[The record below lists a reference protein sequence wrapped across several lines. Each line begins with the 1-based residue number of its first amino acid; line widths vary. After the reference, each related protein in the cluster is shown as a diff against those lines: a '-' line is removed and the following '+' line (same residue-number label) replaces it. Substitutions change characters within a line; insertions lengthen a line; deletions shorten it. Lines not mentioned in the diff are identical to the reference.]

1 LESDSVAETMAKLDE
16 QAALLRVGAV
26 IGSTLSLTDKLN
38 RIAGEMGQ
46 AVDVTGTRI
55 CSWEPE
61 TRSSAVLAQY
71 VNSRAGAAQQA
82 QNPGVPPVE
91 SDPTFLATLLAGR
104 PWVHHLEGVDS
115 APDGPDH
122 RPQQESQTRL
132 FVPLQTGDRII
143 GFAELWESR
152 RCRQFTPEEIGL
164 CHAISQIAA
173 VAIDNARLHEQ
184 LQRELEKHRQTE
196 EALRRLQE
204 SLEDQIAERTAELNR
219 INAELVREVHS
230 RSQNEDWLLQRNREL
245 LSLQS
250 AAAATTASLDLQFV
264 LETVT
269 WEMASLL
276 QVESCVIYQWNAE
289 TGLLSSI
296 AEYDATGES
305 DGLTNQDHRLA
316 DYPLRQRVLHERY
329 AQQMTVSQ
337 PDLDLAERTHMQE
350 AGAKTLLILPMVF
363 QDRVVGLAEM
373 RDSQVER
380 TLTDHQVSL
389 AQFLTTQ
396 AASAMENA
404 RLYRRAQQEI
414 AERMRAEEQ
423 IKASLKEK
431 EVLLK
436 EIHHR
441 VKNNLQIVSSLLHL
455 QSQYIKD
462 QPALDVLVES
472 QNRIRSMALI
482 HERLYRSQD
491 LASIDFAVY
500 IQDLTTHLIRSYR
513 ARPAPIDL
521 KIDAQDVYLAVDTA
535 IPCGLITNELIS
547 NALKHAFPDGKAGEI
562 RIKMELEGD
571 RQFTLIVGDNG
582 VGFPPDVDFENTESL
597 GMQLVNTLVN
607 QLDGTIE
614 LHSDDEGA
622 EFRITFVVP

>member
-1 LESDSVAETMAKLDE
+1 MAKLNG
-16 QAALLRVGAV
+16 QTALLRVGAV

-38 RIAGEMGQ
+38 RIVEQMGQ
-46 AVDVTGTRI
+46 ALDVTSARI

-61 TRSSAVLAQY
+61 TRSSTVLAQY
-71 VNSRAGAAQQA
+71 ISSRTNAVEQA
-82 QNPGVPPVE
+82 LNPEASHVE
-91 SDPTFLATLLAGR
+91 SDPAFLTTLLVGQ
-104 PWVHHLEGVDS
+104 PWVHHLEGSDS
-115 APDGPDH
+115 PADGLEH
-122 RPQQESQTRL
+122 RARQNDQTFL
-132 FVPLQTGDRII
+132 FVPLHANDRII
-143 GFAELWESR
+143 GFAEVEENR
-152 RCRQFTPEEIGL
+152 RHRQFAPEEIAL
-164 CHAISQIAA
+164 CNAISQIAA
-173 VAIDNARLHEQ
+173 VAVENARLQEQ
-184 LQRELEKHRQTE
+184 TQCELAKRRQME
-196 EALRRLQE
+196 EALSQLQE
-204 SLEDQIAERTAELNR
+204 NLENRIVERTAELNR
-219 INAELVREVHS
+219 INAELVREVHT
-230 RSQNEDWLLQRNREL
+230 RSQNEEWLLQRNREL

-276 QVESCVIYQWNAE
+276 RVESCVIYQWSEE
-289 TGLLSSI
+289 TSVLSSI
-296 AEYDATGES
+296 AEYDATGEN
-305 DGLTNQDHRLA
+305 DGQTNETHRLA
-316 DYPLRQRVLHERY
+316 DHPLRKRVMDERY
-329 AQQMTVSQ
+329 AQQMTIGQ
-337 PDLDLAERTHMQE
+337 PDLDLAERTHMQK
-350 AGAKTLLILPMVF
+350 AGVKTLLMLPMVF

-380 TLTDHQVSL
+380 TFTDHEVSL

-455 QSQYIKD
+455 QSQYVKD

-500 IQDLTTHLIRSYR
+500 IRDLTNHLIRSYR
-513 ARPAPIDL
+513 ARPSPVDL
-521 KIDAQDVYLAVDTA
+521 QIDAQDVYLAVDTA
-535 IPCGLITNELIS
+535 IPCGLIINELIS

-562 RIKMELEGD
+562 RIKMELEGT
-571 RQFTLIVGDNG
+571 RHFTLIVADNG
-582 VGFPPDVDFENTESL
+582 RGFPPDIDFQNTESL

-614 LHSDDEGA
+614 LRSHNKGT
-622 EFRITFVVP
+622 EFKITFAAPSPILEE